1 MILKRKTNVNR
12 YSLLALN
19 FQRTAI
25 KMDVM
30 CDRIKS
36 MKNTENM
43 VATFGKMTNIINQQ
57 LNSVDAVQMAQS
69 METLNQ
75 QMDNMMINNKMMG

>member
-1 MILKRKTNVNR
+1 MLLKRKTKVNS
-12 YSLLALN
+12 YSHLALN

-25 KMDVM
+25 KIEVM

-36 MKNTENM
+36 MKNSENM
-43 VATFGKMTNIINQQ
+43 VGILGKMTNIINQQ
-57 LNSVDAVQMAQS
+57 INSVDAVQMAQS